1 MQHQPQVRSNLVLFF
16 LAKSLGLI
24 SIPRGLCVSGHVI
37 WESFASDKSP
47 KCTLNALDEKAWEDA
62 AQRGREWGDR
72 GLFTG
77 RNAQHMTFSSNV
89 QNEHFCYPQRHMTR
103 DNPKDFLPYPGE
115 NASKSK
121 LHTAFMSSFVRSSRC
136 LPRTCY
142 FPFSIFC
149 ICINPLIISK
159 KYCHE
164 VG

>member
-1 MQHQPQVRSNLVLFF
+1 MYYVLKIKKYKTLILVEDLIPAKLACDRSKKFYRCFSMNYLEKKKIYKFVHYVQHQPQVRSNLVLFF

-62 AQRGREWGDR
+62 AQRGREWGNR

-89 QNEHFCYPQRHMTR
+89 QNEHFCYPQRH
-103 DNPKDFLPYPGE
+103 
-115 NASKSK
+115 
-121 LHTAFMSSFVRSSRC
+121 
-136 LPRTCY
+136 
-142 FPFSIFC
+142 I
-149 ICINPLIISK
+149 
-159 KYCHE
+159 
-164 VG
+164 